1 MSRSGTSP
9 SSGTS
14 GCGEGSRPRKGERRA
29 PVDGSGLRERA
40 RRWPARRSHKHN
52 CSAQLPSDSITAAC
66 NPDINGAGLWKEQR
80 IFFLMSLAPCRSNI
94 LSATAGSSVTWV
106 FLEPGPGCALPAL
119 PLRMLPSGAR
129 GRGKNTAELRAI
141 APFFSVFTSFF
152 FPFYKAAWCL
162 VMTALEP
169 GTLCLTGGRR
179 AGAGSSP
186 ST

>member
-29 PVDGSGLRERA
+29 PVDGSGLRERE
-40 RRWPARRSHKHN
+40 RCWPARRSHKHN

-106 FLEPGPGCALPAL
+106 FLEPGPGCALPRLAPSHA
-119 PLRMLPSGAR
+119 PLWGA
-129 GRGKNTAELRAI
+129 GKRKKHSRTACDR
-141 APFFSVFTSFF
+141 SFF
-152 FPFYKAAWCL
+152 QCFYFFFFFFLSIKLPGAW
-162 VMTALEP
+162 
-169 GTLCLTGGRR
+169 
-179 AGAGSSP
+179 
-186 ST
+186 